1 MLAKTNRLS
10 RALFADYFSR
20 GKRLHSEHFTIVYSP
35 AEVFK
40 VSVVVSKKVAKKA
53 HDRNRLKRQVYG
65 YIAVLSKE
73 QPLCGVFMVFPKPT
87 LVKLAASPRQKAIV
101 SELPRLLIT
110 R

>member
-20 GKRLHSEHFTIVYSP
+20 GKRLNSEHFTVVYAP
-35 AEVFK
+35 ADVFK

-53 HDRNRLKRQVYG
+53 HDRNRLKRQLYES
-65 YIAVLSKE
+65 IRVLHKE
-73 QPLCGVFMVFPKPT
+73 QALGGVYIVFPKPALAT
-87 LVKLAASPRQKAIV
+87 LAASSRQKAILT
-101 SELPRLLIT
+101 ELPRLLIT

>member
-20 GKRLHSEHFTIVYSP
+20 GKRLHSEHFTVVYSP
-35 AEVFK
+35 ADVCK

-65 YIAVLSKE
+65 YIRVLYKE
-73 QPLCGVFMVFPKPT
+73 QSLYGVFMVFPKPA
-87 LVKLAASPRQKAIV
+87 LAKLAATPRQKAIMT
-101 SELPRLLIT
+101 ELPRLLIT